1 MASPAQAFWRAKAV
15 SKTAHEIKSTH
26 LLERNVDKQARWQVR
41 QNIVKDGVVS
51 NLYDISID
59 PKAMAF
65 YYDLDV
71 TRRLKANVAVANAP
85 ANASTTDNRAP
96 AAHQVRKSLP
106 VSPTRAWRM
115 YSQSLRR
122 YPSLP
127 PLVRVNGRVYAANAL
142 PSDVLT
148 LPPEFHDLAW
158 ERCCLRPAGSDRLAS
173 LPPSDLK
180 SVVNKMLPWALS
192 YHARNDGSFAVV
204 RQVDGKMVCT
214 EDGISVAGLR
224 IFRGTTA
231 TILHVKNGDILS
243 ASEDL
248 HPAPP
253 SLFLGSIANDGE
265 TVKIEFPVRCVE
277 LLRTVVAQGKPVA
290 VYLVEDSSG
299 KTVFRLWNAAADTM
313 KPGQVYTIATVKT
326 KAIDPSLK
334 TNGSLRFE
342 IQGSLPH
349 TRITSVADGA
359 LAGGAAGETGGGAAD
374 ASVGLALRLDTRCT
388 VASEKSLWE
397 EVRQHFGAG
406 PYDADKQRMITRA
419 LQGTPVILSNSLKH
433 TSVKSIRFDYV
444 SSKDAPIDN
453 ELRGIDSQID
463 ANQPY
468 AVVNDFSVVPVQA
481 LHCCFDPRMRSW
493 QEVTVPACSF
503 MPLKRHDVLHKF
515 RAALGNGL
523 TQFGVHL
530 AESPLGT
537 KSLALLDAP
546 TPRDSMAAR
555 PAPAGAGGRP
565 SIAASLGPSASP
577 SGAAHRPRFRTVAI
591 VAIAHDRASQ
601 DEKDKSIRTAEVLG
615 KYFRTQHRQTVNNE
629 EAAKHYL
636 EATLCVNNRLIDPD
650 CVAII
655 VTPTRDSR
663 ASMWLYAECLRR
675 GILVDF
681 VRGASG
687 DKRQKLVAEA
697 VKLQLTQKYDTDPA
711 REYNLIHEVPLLG
724 RRTTLVVGVDA
735 CHTNDIT
742 TGCCAGMLIEPDK
755 NHMLVQFW
763 RNHVRGKEVE
773 QVANHF
779 AAIVGAANAIKPVEE
794 VVVFQD
800 GDVYSQ
806 LESMAACLPANANL
820 SFLCLHKRTHI
831 RFVHVS
837 KDSKKDANVNKG
849 TVVESLTPSLTPA
862 EAGQVPS
869 FYLQCHDCF
878 MSTARTV
885 QYKIHRASPQF
896 PTTDLQKL
904 SYTLAHVGAK
914 AATKLPLPTRCA
926 HKLSALAERM
936 IDANPPFKASMIPEP
951 LSRRMWFL

>member
-1 MASPAQAFWRAKAV
+1 LLYAVVITRLPNHHHHCNHHHYPHRMASPAQAFWRAKAV

-96 AAHQVRKSLP
+96 AAHHARKSLP

-265 TVKIEFPVRCVE
+265 TVKTEFPVRCVE

-334 TNGSLRFE
+334 TNGTLRFE

-349 TRITSVADGA
+349 TRVTSVADGA

-555 PAPAGAGGRP
+555 PAATPGRWPALHRRFPRP
-565 SIAASLGPSASP
+565 QRQPQRRRAPPAIPHRRHRR
-577 SGAAHRPRFRTVAI
+577 HRPRPR
-591 VAIAHDRASQ
+591 IAGREGQVDPHGGGPRQVFPHAAPADGQQRGGSQ
-601 DEKDKSIRTAEVLG
+601 ALPRGDPLRE
-615 KYFRTQHRQTVNNE
+615 QPPHRP
-629 EAAKHYL
+629 
-636 EATLCVNNRLIDPD
+636 R
-650 CVAII
+650 
-655 VTPTRDSR
+655 
-663 ASMWLYAECLRR
+663 LRR
-675 GILVDF
+675 HH
-681 VRGASG
+681 RHPHP
-687 DKRQKLVAEA
+687 RQ
-697 VKLQLTQKYDTDPA
+697 P
-711 REYNLIHEVPLLG
+711 
-724 RRTTLVVGVDA
+724 
-735 CHTNDIT
+735 C
-742 TGCCAGMLIEPDK
+742 
-755 NHMLVQFW
+755 
-763 RNHVRGKEVE
+763 
-773 QVANHF
+773 
-779 AAIVGAANAIKPVEE
+779 
-794 VVVFQD
+794 
-800 GDVYSQ
+800 
-806 LESMAACLPANANL
+806 
-820 SFLCLHKRTHI
+820 
-831 RFVHVS
+831 VHVALRGVLAS
-837 KDSKKDANVNKG
+837 RHPRR
-849 TVVESLTPSLTPA
+849 LR
-862 EAGQVPS
+862 
-869 FYLQCHDCF
+869 
-878 MSTARTV
+878 ARRV
-885 QYKIHRASPQF
+885 R
-896 PTTDLQKL
+896 
-904 SYTLAHVGAK
+904 
-914 AATKLPLPTRCA
+914 
-926 HKLSALAERM
+926 
-936 IDANPPFKASMIPEP
+936 
-951 LSRRMWFL
+951 